1 MRRNRRTAMRKHA
14 IQHVLN
20 WSDWQDDGDTMYQV
34 AIAPDGTEY
43 SVSIDWNASELEAV
57 LDEDGMP
64 VTSTPFIETDDGGSQ
79 NRAVD
84 KMKEQAEGAWI
95 EKSTGVRFPTDYWGQ
110 MILSSKKG
118 KNMNYRAMRKH
129 ASVIHVPG
137 LTRFSHD
144 YGGKYGDGEEYAF
157 IEDGVG
163 MYLTHVET
171 GPAPWGWYIDAD
183 DASVVI
189 EDGYGYSTPRDAYDA
204 MKSFVAEA
212 GGNTESMVDLMLSR
226 YASRKAKNMNYRAM
240 RKRAMSDD
248 MFVYDAEDNGFI
260 VDPDFDDDDI
270 WSMEANRRR
279 RASRFRKAMRKS
291 ANMRKSAA
299 NSAYDIAQ
307 DVANGGPY
315 DSEDDVWKAVKD
327 AISDSLLYDDDIFEI
342 AKQYIDG
349 QELIDM
355 FFDQFLGDVED
366 EVGDLSDYVRDDEEE
381 ASRHKNMSRRA
392 MRKSTSKHRSVRHVA
407 WNPDDIGAST
417 RPEAIERFIVP
428 ALGDFVD
435 DFDLDAIADEVLEYD
450 EQDQRYYNKFQDDDD
465 AFYDAVSR
473 HDKTASRH
481 RSARRQALRNR
492 K

>member
-1 MRRNRRTAMRKHA
+1 MKRTTTTRRNRRTAMRKHA
-14 IQHVLN
+14 
-20 WSDWQDDGDTMYQV
+20 
-34 AIAPDGTEY
+34 AIIRVPA
-43 SVSIDWNASELEAV
+43 
-57 LDEDGMP
+57 
-64 VTSTPFIETDDGGSQ
+64 
-79 NRAVD
+79 
-84 KMKEQAEGAWI
+84 
-95 EKSTGVRFPTDYWGQ
+95 
-110 MILSSKKG
+110 LS
-118 KNMNYRAMRKH
+118 A
-129 ASVIHVPG
+129 
-137 LTRFSHD
+137 FSHD

-189 EDGYGYSTPRDAYDA
+189 EDGYGYPTPRDAYDA

-212 GGNTESMVDLMLSR
+212 GGNAASMVDLMLSR
-226 YASRKAKNMNYRAM
+226 YASRRPHAGSRKAKNMRCKAM
-240 RKRAMSDD
+240 RKHADIGVYTTRQDAIDYYLGDLLGEYFNDYDVDGIFDD

-260 VDPDFDDDDI
+260 VDPDLDDDDI
-270 WSMEANRRR
+270 WSIVQKHDMTKEANRRR
-279 RASRFRKAMRKS
+279 RARRSHQAMRKS

-355 FFDQFLGDVED
+355 FFDQFLGDVMD

-407 WNPDDIGAST
+407 LNPDDIGAST

>member
-1 MRRNRRTAMRKHA
+1 MRRNRRT
-14 IQHVLN
+14 
-20 WSDWQDDGDTMYQV
+20 
-34 AIAPDGTEY
+34 
-43 SVSIDWNASELEAV
+43 
-57 LDEDGMP
+57 
-64 VTSTPFIETDDGGSQ
+64 
-79 NRAVD
+79 
-84 KMKEQAEGAWI
+84 
-95 EKSTGVRFPTDYWGQ
+95 
-110 MILSSKKG
+110 
-118 KNMNYRAMRKH
+118 AMRKH

-407 WNPDDIGAST
+407 LNPDDIGAST